1 MLLSLWPQL
10 LPNKTWDIW
19 EELTHLMSSE
29 DNFRVFREALHK
41 INPPCIP
48 YLGTRSAANQWSP
61 IDEAVRALT
70 CVCSTGVFLTDL
82 TFIEDGNPDFL
93 RPDLINITKLRYVSP
108 AGGQHI
114 CRTLDSHE

>member
-1 MLLSLWPQL
+1 MLSLWPQL

-48 YLGTRSAANQWSP
+48 YLGTRSA
-61 IDEAVRALT
+61 V
-70 CVCSTGVFLTDL
+70 
-82 TFIEDGNPDFL
+82 
-93 RPDLINITKLRYVSP
+93 
-108 AGGQHI
+108 
-114 CRTLDSHE
+114 